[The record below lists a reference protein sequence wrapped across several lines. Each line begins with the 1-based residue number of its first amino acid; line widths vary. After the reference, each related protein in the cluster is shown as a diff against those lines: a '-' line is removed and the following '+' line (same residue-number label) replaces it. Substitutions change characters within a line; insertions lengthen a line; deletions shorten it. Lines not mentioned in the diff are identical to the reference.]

1 MNTYETKSLAVGR
14 RQAKA
19 LERIAD
25 AIIESGAFARMLSEQ
40 EKVPVE
46 EIELAGVITWQ
57 DAVHVMRTTCIE
69 ADECGPGC
77 PMNAWCQT
85 FNKEGSAP
93 AKWEPIENDEEAE
106 K

>member
-1 MNTYETKSLAVGR
+1 MTTYERKSLAVGR

-19 LERIAD
+19 LERIAS
-25 AIIESGAFARMLSEQ
+25 ALERARTPEPL
-40 EKVPVE
+40 PVE
-46 EIELAGVITWQ
+46 EIELEGVITWQ
-57 DAVHVMRTTCIE
+57 DAVQVMRSTCIE

>member
-1 MNTYETKSLAVGR
+1 MDEHKSKQLAVMR

-25 AIIESGAFARMLSEQ
+25 ALEREPETVLLGEA
-40 EKVPVE
+40 
-46 EIELAGVITWQ
+46 ELAEAVTWQ
-57 DAVHVMRTTCIE
+57 DAVRILHETCAE
-69 ADECGPGC
+69 ADECGPSCEMFG
-77 PMNAWCQT
+77 WCST

-93 AKWEPIENDEEAE
+93 AKWEPVEVA

>member
-1 MNTYETKSLAVGR
+1 MNAYENKSLAVGR

-19 LERIAD
+19 LERIAT
-25 AIIESGAFARMLSEQ
+25 ALERE
-40 EKVPVE
+40 PVAV
-46 EIELAGVITWQ
+46 ELGQIDVAGVITWQ
-57 DAVHVMRTTCIE
+57 DAIRVMKATCIE

-77 PMNAWCQT
+77 PMNEWCQT

-106 K
+106 E

>member
-1 MNTYETKSLAVGR
+1 MNAYENKSLAVGR

-19 LERIAD
+19 LERIAS
-25 AIIESGAFARMLSEQ
+25 ALEREPEM
-40 EKVPVE
+40 VPLG
-46 EIELAGVITWQ
+46 EIDVAGVIDWQ
-57 DAVHVMRTTCIE
+57 DALRVMKTTCIQ

-77 PMNAWCQT
+77 PMNEWCQS

-93 AKWEPIENDEEAE
+93 AKWEPIENEEAS

>member
-1 MNTYETKSLAVGR
+1 MNTFERKSLAVGR

-25 AIIESGAFARMLSEQ
+25 ALERAQQPEME
-40 EKVPVE
+40 PVE
-46 EIELAGVITWQ
+46 EIDLSGIVTWQ
-57 DAVHVMRTTCIE
+57 DAIHIMRSTCIE

-77 PMNAWCQT
+77 PMNTWCQS

-93 AKWEPIENDEEAE
+93 AKWEPMENGEEVKE
-106 K
+106 